1 MPVTRDMLVTE
12 LQNLLRLT
20 AFEQTIATVR
30 RTQARTA
37 ELEKELAENVG
48 KARERSVLLVQ
59 AIRELGGV
67 PDVVGSAL
75 GKAGA
80 FATTQLNQ
88 VQTLQGALLGDLSL
102 EHQLRE
108 RTRYARTLAESLG
121 EQRLLPVFDRLET
134 AHTATIDWL
143 ETRLAEVGKTG
154 TSMLRATPVQAVV
167 TSVRSA
173 AAAPLGVA
181 AAGVNRVSALVSRF
195 AGKTPQSLQDA
206 LSEAVAAADSALD
219 KGVHAARLATQRGED
234 KAVAATTAAEGLADE
249 ARDAVSTATTKASRR
264 REGRRH
270 DGTTAA
276 SATADAATAAASA
289 TADAAS
295 SAAETVDTTVA
306 DLAEQAQ
313 DTAESVADVI
323 DLAGGGEVA
332 HPFAGYEKLSGDR
345 IMGHIRDTEDVE
357 ELNQILAFEAANKA
371 RKGVLAAAQERLTA
385 LSASV

>member
-37 ELEKELAENVG
+37 ELEKELTENVQ
-48 KARERSVLLVQ
+48 KARERSHLLVQ
-59 AIRELGGV
+59 AIREVGGV

-108 RTRYARTLAESLG
+108 RTRYARTLAESLN
-121 EQRLLPVFDRLET
+121 ETRLLPVFDRLET

-143 ETRLAEVGKTG
+143 EARLAEVGRTG

-167 TSVRSA
+167 TGVRSA

-181 AAGVNRVSALVSRF
+181 AQGINRLSAFATKLAGRS
-195 AGKTPQSLQDA
+195 PQPLQDA
-206 LSEAVAAADSALD
+206 LSSAVQAADGALD
-219 KGVHAARLATQRGED
+219 TGVHAARVATQRAED
-234 KAVAATTAAEGLADE
+234 RAAAAGTAVESLAAES
-249 ARDAVSTATTKASRR
+249 RDAVSSAVQSL
-264 REGRRH
+264 
-270 DGTTAA
+270 AA
-276 SATADAATAAASA
+276 RTGDAVGSAVET
-289 TADAAS
+289 
-295 SAAETVDTTVA
+295 AETAVSAETPEPAETTVSE
-306 DLAEQAQ
+306 LAEQARE
-313 DTAESVADVI
+313 TAESVADVI
-323 DLAGGGEVA
+323 DLSGTGQVA

-357 ELNQILAFEAANKA
+357 ELQQILAFEAANKA
-371 RKGVLAAAQERLTA
+371 RKGVLAAAQERLTG
-385 LSASV
+385 LSSSV

>member
-1 MPVTRDMLVTE
+1 VPVTRDMLVTE

-37 ELEKELAENVG
+37 ELEKELTDNVQ
-48 KARERSVLLVQ
+48 KARERSHLLVQ
-59 AIRELGGV
+59 AIREVGGV

-108 RTRYARTLAESLG
+108 RTRYARTLAESLN
-121 EQRLLPVFDRLET
+121 ETRLLPVFDRLET

-143 ETRLAEVGKTG
+143 EARLAEVGRTG

-167 TSVRSA
+167 TGVRSA

-181 AAGVNRVSALVSRF
+181 AQGINRLSAFATKLAGRS
-195 AGKTPQSLQDA
+195 PQPLQDA
-206 LSEAVAAADSALD
+206 LSSAVQAADGALD
-219 KGVHAARLATQRGED
+219 TGVHAARVATQRAED
-234 KAVAATTAAEGLADE
+234 RAAAAGTAVESLAAES
-249 ARDAVSTATTKASRR
+249 RDAVSSAVQSL
-264 REGRRH
+264 
-270 DGTTAA
+270 AA
-276 SATADAATAAASA
+276 RTGDAVGSAVET
-289 TADAAS
+289 
-295 SAAETVDTTVA
+295 AETAVSTVSAETAEPAEPAETTVSE
-306 DLAEQAQ
+306 LAEQARE
-313 DTAESVADVI
+313 TAESVADVI
-323 DLAGGGEVA
+323 DLSGTGQVA

-357 ELNQILAFEAANKA
+357 ELQQILAFEAANKA
-371 RKGVLAAAQERLTA
+371 RKGVLAAAQERLTG
-385 LSASV
+385 LSSSV